1 MMYKIRDIL
10 FSKQAAFNV
19 LVCLSWASMLLAFMR
34 GIINHLP
41 GLSDYTAT
49 VELVLVCLIVLCAL
63 PTLLNKF
70 SVYDYIV
77 LLFFPAIYLFN
88 IVVYPD
94 NAEAL
99 EEYAFQTLI
108 STFPFYFVGKVVD
121 VSKFFNVFFWLSVV
135 CVLLDL
141 FYFLYYAQSAAHVAD
156 MANGGYN
163 MFAAYQILP
172 HVLMLAWGTMKQFRL
187 WKLAVFAIG
196 SLLLVSFGARGP
208 LACLAFFIAVYFI
221 FFMKFKYSLAVKSVV
236 ALCGFIFVFFLRE
249 IAVWLF
255 ELVGV
260 IKMSPRIIEKF
271 LSGDIGN
278 DSGRGF
284 LKDSLYGRLDSSD
297 PLFGFGFFGTQRYGI
312 IYPHDLPLD
321 LFFTFGYLFGGVLLF
336 ALFALIIYAFVRTA
350 RRIEREFILLLVS
363 AAVVKLFLSS
373 SFIIEPLFFLLV
385 GLCLQILSERRK
397 HGE

>member
-1 MMYKIRDIL
+1 MYKLRDIL
-10 FSKQAAFNV
+10 FSRQVAFNV

-34 GIINHLP
+34 GIINHVP

-49 VELVLVCLIVLCAL
+49 VELVLVCLLVLCAL

-70 SVYDYIV
+70 SVYDYIIL
-77 LLFFPAIYLFN
+77 LLFPTVYLLNIAI
-88 IVVYPD
+88 YPD
-94 NAEAL
+94 NAEGLAK
-99 EEYAFQTLI
+99 YAFQTLV

-121 VSKFFNVFFWLSVV
+121 IDKFFNLFFNLSVV
-135 CVLLDL
+135 CVLLDV
-141 FYFLYYAQSAAHVAD
+141 FYFLYYVQSAAHIAE
-156 MANGGYN
+156 MAHGGYN

-172 HVLMLAWGTMKQFRL
+172 HVIMLAWGTMKKFMI
-187 WKLAVFAIG
+187 WKALVFAIG
-196 SLLLVSFGARGP
+196 SILLVSFGTRGP

-221 FFMKFKYSLAVKSVV
+221 FFMKFKYSLWVKSVV
-236 ALCGFIFVFFLRE
+236 ALGGFILVLFMRE

-255 ELVGV
+255 ELVRF
-260 IKMSPRIIEKF
+260 INMSPRIIEKF

-284 LKDSLYGRLDSSD
+284 LKDNLYGRLDSSD
-297 PLFGFGFFGTQRYGI
+297 PLFGFGLFGSQRYGI

-321 LFFTFGYLFGGVLLF
+321 LFFTFGYIFGGLLLF
-336 ALFALIIYAFVRTA
+336 ALFAMITYAFVRTS
-350 RRIEREFILLLVS
+350 RKTEREFLLLLVS

-373 SFIIEPLFFLLV
+373 SFIIEPLFFMLT
-385 GLCLQILSERRK
+385 GLCLQIILERRK

>member
-1 MMYKIRDIL
+1 MYKVRDIL
-10 FSKQAAFNV
+10 ASRQVAFNV

-34 GIINHLP
+34 GIINHMP
-41 GLSDYTAT
+41 GLGDYTAT
-49 VELVLVCLIVLCAL
+49 VELVLVCLLVLCAL
-63 PTLLNKF
+63 PTLLNRF
-70 SVYDYIV
+70 SVYDYILL
-77 LLFFPAIYLFN
+77 LLFPTVYLLN
-88 IVVYPD
+88 IVIYPD
-94 NAEAL
+94 NAEAIA
-99 EEYAFQTLI
+99 EYAFQILV

-121 VSKFFNVFFWLSVV
+121 VEKFFKLFFNLSVV
-135 CVLLDL
+135 CVVLDV
-141 FYFLYYAQSAAHVAD
+141 FYFLYYAQSAAHVAE

-172 HVLMLAWGTMKQFRL
+172 HVLMLAWGTMKRFRI
-187 WKLAVFAIG
+187 WKMAVLAIG
-196 SLLLVSFGARGP
+196 MLLLVSFGARGP

-221 FFMKFKYSLAVKSVV
+221 FFMKFKYSLLVKSVV
-236 ALCGFIFVFFLRE
+236 ALGGLILVFFMRE

-255 ELVGV
+255 ELVGI

-284 LKDSLYGRLDSSD
+284 LKDNLYGRLDSSD
-297 PLFGFGFFGTQRYGI
+297 PLFGFGIFGSQRYGI

-321 LFFTFGYLFGGVLLF
+321 LFFTFGYLPGGVLLF
-336 ALFALIIYAFVRTA
+336 GLFAMIIYAFVRTS
-350 RRIEREFILLLVS
+350 RKTEREFLLLLVA

-373 SFIIEPLFFLLV
+373 SFIIEPLFFLLT
-385 GLCLQILSERRK
+385 GLCLQIILERRK